1 MSKKDEILDLALK
14 LFAEEGYD
22 NTGVQ
27 KIVDEAG
34 VKKPTLYH
42 YFGSKEGLLDAIL
55 EKYYAPFIDELKTAG
70 EYKGDLVVTL
80 EKIIFHYFEFAG
92 RNLQFYKMILNLNF
106 SPENSLSYKSVI
118 KYAVEQHI
126 IIEKIFSAAT
136 RHHGNLKGKT
146 TMHAFTFIGIINSN
160 ISFYLYTK
168 NPDDINMDG
177 ARKLCKQFMYGIF
190 C

>member
-118 KYAVEQHI
+118 KYAVEQHL

-168 NPDDINMDG
+168 NPGDINMDG